1 MHTFAATL
9 GMKDLSIQKLCRA
22 VERIG
27 EEWRLDK
34 GTVWSAESE
43 SGNVLAAGIHH
54 APEAS
59 GQREYLAR
67 LERTL
72 VAVDGLPLAVGGSF
86 AGWEATEL
94 ARRWDSLPE
103 LLEGQFSATR
113 IDLANDQI
121 EVLLDPLGLV
131 PLYLGRCE
139 GAIVISTSV
148 SLIDELLP
156 REGIDKLAVSS
167 FVALGWA
174 VDKRTLISNV
184 TVLPGGSLHTITS
197 RGLNS
202 KRHFGSA
209 ELARA
214 RGRNRS
220 TQALADELAGLVSEA
235 AKVGSPVRCALTA
248 GRDTRVMLALLRHT
262 GVPAS
267 YYTHAEISEADVA
280 IAGELASR
288 FDLVHSVRLSEQEIG
303 DWTAATSKF
312 LTQTDGLS
320 CLTQL
325 LDYQLMDG
333 PMPPL
338 EVTMWGVGGEIGRAG
353 AGPLSKV
360 SPNLPVVSHIYPFQ
374 ERLLAMKIDDRGLLS
389 DSGKALVGEY
399 IRRFCE
405 ERRAEG
411 WRTRELSEAFYA
423 FERVATWGATGPRRA
438 SATSDVFS
446 PYCTRPFVEYCFS
459 LTPQE
464 RYLEAPHRDLLSVL
478 DKALLQHRFEH
489 PFRVQ
494 RRRLAGL
501 MAARELV
508 ETARKGRGDQH
519 EGAIPSQTRPSFQT
533 RWLIEHQSHL
543 AGLVE
548 AADPDLWELI
558 DRERLLGLLGLEPSA
573 LADQTDAVMRA
584 ATVLWFLAPT

>member
-1 MHTFAATL
+1 MHTFAATI
-9 GMKDLSIQKLCRA
+9 GMKDLSIQKLSRA

-34 GTVWSAESE
+34 GTMWSAESE

-54 APEAS
+54 ASEAS
-59 GQREYLAR
+59 AQREYLAR

-72 VAVDGLPLAVGGSF
+72 VAVDGLPLAGDGSF
-86 AGWEATEL
+86 AGWEAAEL
-94 ARRWDSLPE
+94 ARHWDSLPE
-103 LLEGQFSATR
+103 LLEGQFSVTR
-113 IDLANDQI
+113 IDLVNDQI
-121 EVLLDPLGLV
+121 EVLLDPFGLV
-131 PLYLGRCE
+131 PLHLGHRE

-148 SLIDELLP
+148 SLIDQLLP

-174 VDKRTLISNV
+174 VNKRTLISNIR
-184 TVLPGGSLHTITS
+184 VLPGGSLHTITS
-197 RGLNS
+197 RGLS
-202 KRHFGSA
+202 STRHFGPA
-209 ELARA
+209 ELVRA
-214 RGRNRS
+214 RGRRRP
-220 TQALADELAGLVSEA
+220 TQALADELAGLVEEA
-235 AKVGSPVRCALTA
+235 AKVGSPIRCALTA
-248 GRDTRVMLALLRHT
+248 GRDTRVMLALLRYT

-267 YYTHAEISEADVA
+267 YYTHAEISDTDVA
-280 IAGELASR
+280 IASELASR
-288 FDLVHSVRLSEQEIG
+288 FDLIHSVRLSEQEIG
-303 DWTAATSKF
+303 DWTTATSKF

-325 LDYQLMDG
+325 LDYQAIDG
-333 PMPPL
+333 RMPPL
-338 EVTMWGVGGEIGRAG
+338 GITMWGVGGEIGRAG

-360 SPNLPVVSHIYPFQ
+360 SPSLPVVSRIYPVQ

-389 DSGKALVGEY
+389 DSGRALVGEY
-399 IRRFCE
+399 IRRFCA

-411 WRTRELSEAFYA
+411 WRTRELSEAFYT

-438 SATSDVFS
+438 SATSDVLS
-446 PYCTRPFVEYCFS
+446 PYCTRSFVEYCFS

-478 DKALLQHRFEH
+478 DKTLLEHRFEH
-489 PFRVQ
+489 PFRAQ

-508 ETARKGRGDQH
+508 ETARKGRGGQH
-519 EGAIPSQTRPSFQT
+519 EGATPSQTRPSFQT
-533 RWLIEHQSHL
+533 RWLIQHQSHL

-548 AADPDLWELI
+548 AADPELWELI
-558 DRERLLGLLGLEPSA
+558 DRERLVGLLGLEPSA
-573 LADQTDAVMRA
+573 LADQTDAIMRA
-584 ATVLWFLAPT
+584 VTVLWFLAPT